1 MMHTGLLFIYFVV
14 VVIGFECDCVFSSIE
29 YVGIQTLG
37 GKQTDFSEI
46 KATIMATLENNKI
59 RSPRRLSV
67 IFKAL
72 KVILPYKLVCSN
84 CFP

>member
-1 MMHTGLLFIYFVV
+1 MDMI
-14 VVIGFECDCVFSSIE
+14 VICICSSIE

-37 GKQTDFSEI
+37 GKQTDFSDI
-46 KATIMATLENNKI
+46 KATITATLENNKI

-72 KVILPYKLVCSN
+72 KVN
-84 CFP
+84 RTNRT